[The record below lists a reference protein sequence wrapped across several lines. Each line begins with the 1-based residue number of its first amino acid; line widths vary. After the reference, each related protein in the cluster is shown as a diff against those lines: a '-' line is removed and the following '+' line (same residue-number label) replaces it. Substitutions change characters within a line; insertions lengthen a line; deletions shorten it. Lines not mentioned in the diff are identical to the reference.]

1 MGFSDNVEKIQLAAE
16 KVSDN
21 RYLKAVSKGMVMTI
35 PASITGAMCTL
46 IANLPIDGYQNFI
59 QGNGL
64 KNLLLLPGI
73 FTSNIMGLIVVYFI
87 AYNLSKSFKVEGM
100 FPGFLA
106 IVSFLILTPLTTV
119 EQQVHDSV
127 RAVDFISFDYIG
139 SKGMFVGIIV
149 GLIVAR
155 IYSWFIQ
162 KNITIHMPD
171 SVPSFVE
178 KSFSSIIPFFSI
190 TFLSALV
197 SWLFTFSSF
206 GNVHDLVYNVLQ
218 VPIQKIGGSVGG
230 VMVAYAL
237 IGLFWWFGIHGKAII
252 FGVYAPIIQTMTIEN
267 MNAAAAGNTPPNM
280 IDFGF
285 TSTFLEIGGGGC
297 VLGLAIC
304 FLLFAKSDQYKNIG
318 RITSV
323 PTFFGINEPITFGT
337 PVCLNPNFLIPTII
351 TPLITGLIGYLAI
364 STGLIPRMTGAQ
376 LPTGTPTFVN
386 AFIVA
391 GWRGLLT
398 QLVCVIAAVGVYFPF
413 FKMADNL
420 EYKREQE
427 ALLAK
432 KEETQPE
439 VKMEAA
445 DVEPKR
451 SVME

>member
-1 MGFSDNVEKIQLAAE
+1 MSFVDNLEKIQLAAE
-16 KVSDN
+16 KISDN
-21 RYLKAVSKGMVMTI
+21 RYLKAISKGMVMTI
-35 PASITGAMCTL
+35 PATITGAMCTL
-46 IANLPIDGYQNFI
+46 IANLPFEGYQSFI

-87 AYNLSKSFKVEGM
+87 AFNLSRSYKVEGM

-106 IVSFLILTPLTTV
+106 IVSFLILTPLASI
-119 EQQVHDSV
+119 EQQVHDTV

-149 GLIVAR
+149 GLLVAKL
-155 IYSWFIQ
+155 YSWFVLN
-162 KNITIHMPD
+162 NITIHMPE

-190 TFLSALV
+190 TFIMAIV
-197 SWLFTFSSF
+197 SWGFSFTSF
-206 GNVHDLVYNVLQ
+206 GSVHNMVYSLLQ
-218 VPIQKIGGSVGG
+218 VPIQQIGGSVPG

-267 MNAAAAGNTPPNM
+267 MNAAAAGTPPPNL

-285 TSTFLEIGGGGC
+285 TSVFLEIGGGGC

-304 FLLFAKSDQYKNIG
+304 FMFFAKSDQYKNIG
-318 RITSV
+318 RITSI

-337 PVCLNPNFLIPTII
+337 PVCLNPNFLIPTVV
-351 TPLITGLIGYLAI
+351 TPLVTGLIGYFSI
-364 STGLIPRMTGAQ
+364 TSGLIPRMTGAQ

-386 AFIVA
+386 AIIA
-391 GWRGLLT
+391 GGWRMLLA
-398 QLVCVIAAVGVYFPF
+398 QVICVLVATAIYFPF

-427 ALLAK
+427 SL
-432 KEETQPE
+432 KEAEE
-439 VKMEAA
+439 EA
-445 DVEPKR
+445 PKQ
-451 SVME
+451 VVDAVTE